1 MKRKEKIRFFLE
13 LLNCNYELHFWQYDK
28 EYHLIETN
36 WNNELFSGDFFSYV
50 GLESLLK
57 KRETEKKWNPVIL
70 EAGNNLLWLAGFE
83 RAEEEVQSVYY
94 IGPIYSG
101 RDSLLILR
109 KKLEAYNLS
118 VSLRTRLFR
127 TFEGIQI
134 IPFNTL
140 RQEAVMMEYALNG
153 KRISLDDIE
162 VVNIFPGDE
171 TEPLFGSSEK
181 HFGIWEAEQNLWRMI
196 REGSPQYKEMLN
208 ASSSMSS
215 GMKVDYGDTLRYH
228 KNNSIVLLTIC
239 SRASMQGGL
248 SPEIAYNLND
258 YYAQK
263 IEECQSMADTS
274 KLCSQMMEDYVGRVR
289 ESRKNPNIS
298 DPIRNCCE
306 YIKGHLSEMISVKTL
321 ADRSGYAEYYFSH
334 KFKKEMGISVKE
346 YILQEKIEQAK
357 VMLTSTN
364 ESIQKISDSLAF
376 GNRSYFYTCFQKQE
390 GMSPSEYRNTKGKK
404 QKGEENHE

>member
-1 MKRKEKIRFFLE
+1 M
-13 LLNCNYELHFWQYDK
+13 
-28 EYHLIETN
+28 
-36 WNNELFSGDFFSYV
+36 
-50 GLESLLK
+50 
-57 KRETEKKWNPVIL
+57 IL

-109 KKLEAYNLS
+109 KKLEVYNLS

-127 TFEGIQI
+127 TFEGIPI

>member
-118 VSLRTRLFR
+118 VSLQTRLFR
-127 TFEGIQI
+127 TFEGIPI

-404 QKGEENHE
+404 QKGEESHE

>member
-109 KKLEAYNLS
+109 KKLEVYNLS

-127 TFEGIQI
+127 TFEGIPI

-153 KRISLDDIE
+153 KRISLDDIG

-215 GMKVDYGDTLRYH
+215 GMKVDYGDRLRYH

-404 QKGEENHE
+404 QKGEESHE

>member
-127 TFEGIQI
+127 TFEGIPI

>member
-109 KKLEAYNLS
+109 KKLEAYYLS

-127 TFEGIQI
+127 TFEGIPI

-171 TEPLFGSSEK
+171 TEPLFGSSEN

-404 QKGEENHE
+404 QKGEESHE

>member
-127 TFEGIQI
+127 TFEEIPI

-196 REGSPQYKEMLN
+196 QEGSPQYKEMLN

>member
-118 VSLRTRLFR
+118 VSFRTRLFR
-127 TFEGIQI
+127 TFEGIPI

-404 QKGEENHE
+404 QKGEESHE

>member
-50 GLESLLK
+50 GLETLLK
-57 KRETEKKWNPVIL
+57 KREAEKKWSPVIL

-94 IGPIYSG
+94 IGPMYSG

-118 VSLRTRLFR
+118 VSLQTRLFR
-127 TFEGIQI
+127 TFEGIPI
-134 IPFNTL
+134 VPFNIL

-171 TEPLFGSSEK
+171 TEPLFGGSEK

-248 SPEIAYNLND
+248 SPETAYNLND

-263 IEECQSMADTS
+263 IEECQSMTDTS
-274 KLCSQMMEDYVGRVR
+274 RLCSQMMEDYVGRVR
-289 ESRKNPNIS
+289 ESRMNPNIS
-298 DPIRNCCE
+298 DSVRNSCE
-306 YIKGHLSEMISVKTL
+306 YIKGHLSEMISVKML
-321 ADRSGYAEYYFSH
+321 ADRSGYTDYYFSQ

-357 VMLTSTN
+357 VMLTSTDK
-364 ESIQKISDSLAF
+364 SIQKISDSLAF
-376 GNRSYFYTCFQKQE
+376 GNRSYFYTCFQKKE
-390 GMSPSEYRNTKGKK
+390 GMSPSEYRDTKGKK
-404 QKGEENHE
+404 QKGEENHG

>member
-127 TFEGIQI
+127 TFEGIPI

-404 QKGEENHE
+404 QKGEESHE

>member
-36 WNNELFSGDFFSYV
+36 WHNELFSGDFFSYV

-127 TFEGIQI
+127 TFEGIPI

-404 QKGEENHE
+404 QKGEESHE

>member
-1 MKRKEKIRFFLE
+1 
-13 LLNCNYELHFWQYDK
+13 
-28 EYHLIETN
+28 
-36 WNNELFSGDFFSYV
+36 
-50 GLESLLK
+50 
-57 KRETEKKWNPVIL
+57 
-70 EAGNNLLWLAGFE
+70 
-83 RAEEEVQSVYY
+83 
-94 IGPIYSG
+94 
-101 RDSLLILR
+101 
-109 KKLEAYNLS
+109 
-118 VSLRTRLFR
+118 
-127 TFEGIQI
+127 
-134 IPFNTL
+134 
-140 RQEAVMMEYALNG
+140 
-153 KRISLDDIE
+153 
-162 VVNIFPGDE
+162 
-171 TEPLFGSSEK
+171 
-181 HFGIWEAEQNLWRMI
+181 
-196 REGSPQYKEMLN
+196 MLN

-404 QKGEENHE
+404 QKGEESHE

>member
-109 KKLEAYNLS
+109 KKLEVYNLS

-127 TFEGIQI
+127 TFEGIPI

-404 QKGEENHE
+404 QKGENHE

>member
-109 KKLEAYNLS
+109 KKLEVYNLS

-127 TFEGIQI
+127 TFEGIPI

-404 QKGEENHE
+404 QKGEESHE

>member
-70 EAGNNLLWLAGFE
+70 EAGNNLLWLAGVE

-109 KKLEAYNLS
+109 KKLEVYNLS

-127 TFEGIQI
+127 TFEGIPI

>member
-109 KKLEAYNLS
+109 KKLEVYNLS

-127 TFEGIQI
+127 TFEGIPI

-153 KRISLDDIE
+153 KRISLDDIG

-404 QKGEENHE
+404 QKGEESHE

>member
-13 LLNCNYELHFWQYDK
+13 LLNCNYELHFWQYDS

-57 KRETEKKWNPVIL
+57 KRETKKKWNPVIL

-127 TFEGIQI
+127 TFEGIPI

-248 SPEIAYNLND
+248 SSEIAYNLND

>member
-1 MKRKEKIRFFLE
+1 M
-13 LLNCNYELHFWQYDK
+13 
-28 EYHLIETN
+28 IETN
-36 WNNELFSGDFFSYV
+36 WNNELFSGEFFSYV
-50 GLESLLK
+50 GLEALLK
-57 KRETEKKWNPVIL
+57 KRESEKKWNPVIL

-83 RAEEEVQSVYY
+83 RAEEEIQSVYY

-127 TFEGIQI
+127 TFEGIPI

-140 RQEAVMMEYALNG
+140 RQEAVMMEYALSG
-153 KRISLDDIE
+153 RRISLDDIE

-364 ESIQKISDSLAF
+364 ESVQKISDSLAF

>member
-127 TFEGIQI
+127 TFEGIPI

-248 SPEIAYNLND
+248 SSEIAYNLND

-404 QKGEENHE
+404 QKGEESHE

>member
-101 RDSLLILR
+101 RDSLSILR
-109 KKLEAYNLS
+109 KKLEVYNLS

-127 TFEGIQI
+127 TFEGIPI

-357 VMLTSTN
+357 VMMTSTN

>member
-101 RDSLLILR
+101 QDSLLILR
-109 KKLEAYNLS
+109 KKWEVYNLS

-127 TFEGIQI
+127 TFEGIPI

-404 QKGEENHE
+404 QKGEESHE

>member
-101 RDSLLILR
+101 RDSLSILR

-127 TFEGIQI
+127 TFEGIPI

-289 ESRKNPNIS
+289 GSRKNPNIS

>member
-109 KKLEAYNLS
+109 KKLEVYNLS

-127 TFEGIQI
+127 TFEGIPI

-153 KRISLDDIE
+153 KRISLDDIG

-215 GMKVDYGDTLRYH
+215 GMKVDYGNTLRYH

-404 QKGEENHE
+404 QKGEESHE

>member
-109 KKLEAYNLS
+109 KKLEVYNLS

-127 TFEGIQI
+127 TFEGIPI

-274 KLCSQMMEDYVGRVR
+274 KLCSQMMEDYVGRVM

-404 QKGEENHE
+404 QKGEESHE

>member
-1 MKRKEKIRFFLE
+1 M
-13 LLNCNYELHFWQYDK
+13 
-28 EYHLIETN
+28 IETN

-109 KKLEAYNLS
+109 KKLEVYNLS

-127 TFEGIQI
+127 TFEGIPI

>member
-1 MKRKEKIRFFLE
+1 M
-13 LLNCNYELHFWQYDK
+13 
-28 EYHLIETN
+28 
-36 WNNELFSGDFFSYV
+36 
-50 GLESLLK
+50 
-57 KRETEKKWNPVIL
+57 IL

-127 TFEGIQI
+127 TFLYISI

-196 REGSPQYKEMLN
+196 REGNPQYKEMLN

-215 GMKVDYGDTLRYH
+215 GMKVDYGE
-228 KNNSIVLLTIC
+228 N
-239 SRASMQGGL
+239 
-248 SPEIAYNLND
+248 
-258 YYAQK
+258 
-263 IEECQSMADTS
+263 TS
-274 KLCSQMMEDYVGRVR
+274 V
-289 ESRKNPNIS
+289 P
-298 DPIRNCCE
+298 
-306 YIKGHLSEMISVKTL
+306 
-321 ADRSGYAEYYFSH
+321 
-334 KFKKEMGISVKE
+334 
-346 YILQEKIEQAK
+346 
-357 VMLTSTN
+357 
-364 ESIQKISDSLAF
+364 
-376 GNRSYFYTCFQKQE
+376 
-390 GMSPSEYRNTKGKK
+390 
-404 QKGEENHE
+404 

>member
-109 KKLEAYNLS
+109 KKLEVYNLS

-127 TFEGIQI
+127 TFEGIPI

-215 GMKVDYGDTLRYH
+215 GMKVDYGNTLRYH

-404 QKGEENHE
+404 QKGEESHE

>member
-36 WNNELFSGDFFSYV
+36 WNNELLSGDFFSYV

-127 TFEGIQI
+127 TFEGIPI

-404 QKGEENHE
+404 QKGEESHE

>member
-109 KKLEAYNLS
+109 KKLEVYNLS

-127 TFEGIQI
+127 TFAGIPI

-404 QKGEENHE
+404 QKGEESHE

>member
-83 RAEEEVQSVYY
+83 RVEEEVQSVYY

-109 KKLEAYNLS
+109 KKLEVYNLS

-127 TFEGIQI
+127 TFEGIPI

>member
-228 KNNSIVLLTIC
+228 KNNSIVLLKIC

>member
-109 KKLEAYNLS
+109 KKLEVYNLS

-127 TFEGIQI
+127 TFEGIPI

-228 KNNSIVLLTIC
+228 KNNSIVLLIIC

-404 QKGEENHE
+404 QKGEESHE

>member
-94 IGPIYSG
+94 IGLIYSG

-109 KKLEAYNLS
+109 KKLEVYNLS

-127 TFEGIQI
+127 TFEGIPI

>member
-13 LLNCNYELHFWQYDK
+13 LLNCNYELYFWQYDK

-127 TFEGIQI
+127 TFEGIPI

-171 TEPLFGSSEK
+171 TEPLFGSPEK

>member
-127 TFEGIQI
+127 TFEGIPI

-376 GNRSYFYTCFQKQE
+376 GNRSYFYTCLQKQA

>member
-109 KKLEAYNLS
+109 KKLEVYNLS

-127 TFEGIQI
+127 TFEGIPI

-153 KRISLDDIE
+153 KRISLDDIGI
-162 VVNIFPGDE
+162 VNIFPGDE
-171 TEPLFGSSEK
+171 TEPLFGSLEK

-404 QKGEENHE
+404 QKGEESHE

>member
-127 TFEGIQI
+127 TFEGIPI

-404 QKGEENHE
+404 QKREENHE

>member
-109 KKLEAYNLS
+109 KKLEVYNLS

-127 TFEGIQI
+127 TFEGIPI